1 SDSRPASRRS
11 KPREEVLRRVNERFT
26 KADRVRRRA
35 EFLRVQRQGRK
46 VSTRNFLL
54 FARRNP
60 RGAGRLGI
68 TVSKRVGNAVRRNRL
83 KRLVREVYRLNRS
96 LFPQDADL
104 VVVAKKTADVDGFE
118 AVRGELLKGA
128 RKLR

>member
-1 SDSRPASRRS
+1 MTAG
-11 KPREEVLRRVNERFT
+11 VGGRFT
-26 KADRVRRRA
+26 KVDRVRRRA
-35 EFLRVQRQGRK
+35 EFLRIQRQGRK
-46 VSTRNFLL
+46 VSTRSFLL

-60 RGAGRLGI
+60 LGHGRLGV

-104 VVVAKKTADVDGFE
+104 VVVAKKTATVDAYE
-118 AVRGELLKGA
+118 AVRAELVQGA
-128 RKLR
+128 RKLRP